1 MVGTL
6 AREQQELESSADPGA
21 LVTGDCSLRKI
32 LVLPPPE
39 NNSTRIYLI
48 EPETVRAGHPEF
60 DVGALAAMVT
70 SFALIHHPNTDH
82 RFVPA
87 FSPILSPSSLLRLS
101 KRLGITTGI
110 DLLSLG
116 TFMPWSRKKGDVYLE
131 GVVTAGFELLRCSLM
146 GDESR
151 RIALCSIH
159 LHPSSHNGRFIV
171 VYPVRVNRS
180 IELWP

>member
-21 LVTGDCSLRKI
+21 LVTGDCSLRNI
-32 LVLPPPE
+32 IVLPPSE
-39 NNSTRIYLI
+39 NNSMRIYLI
-48 EPETVRAGHPEF
+48 ELETVRAGHPEF

-82 RFVPA
+82 R
-87 FSPILSPSSLLRLS
+87 LS

-116 TFMPWSRKKGDVYLE
+116 TFMP
-131 GVVTAGFELLRCSLM
+131 
-146 GDESR
+146 
-151 RIALCSIH
+151 
-159 LHPSSHNGRFIV
+159 
-171 VYPVRVNRS
+171 
-180 IELWP
+180 